1 MSGEDQD
8 QGPHGSYVQKIR
20 RDTQEYVQELLAENE
35 RLRRLMVEVD
45 GARRQHEERVRT
57 LSTEL
62 DAFRQDRERLERQVA
77 DVEHDNHRFS
87 TRFLE
92 LEQRNSDL
100 ANLYVATYRLHGT
113 LDREEVFQAIQEIVI
128 NLVGCE
134 EFGIYEV
141 ADGGQKLVLLSHFGL
156 EDERFRTLAAEEGGM
171 VRRALANGDV
181 ILAGAAGGTH
191 AGEENLTACVPLKL
205 GGRVVGAIV
214 LFRLLPQKGGRLA
227 AVDAE
232 LFDILATQ
240 AAPAVYCTNLHSRF
254 GDAAEPTI

>member
-1 MSGEDQD
+1 MSGSEE

-45 GARRQHEERVRT
+45 AARRQQEERVRT
-57 LSTEL
+57 LSSEL

-113 LDREEVFQAIQEIVI
+113 LDREEVYQAIQEIVI

-134 EFGIYEV
+134 EFGIYE
-141 ADGGQKLVLLSHFGL
+141 ATAEGHQL
-156 EDERFRTLAAEEGGM
+156 E
-171 VRRALANGDV
+171 
-181 ILAGAAGGTH
+181 H
-191 AGEENLTACVPLKL
+191 
-205 GGRVVGAIV
+205 
-214 LFRLLPQKGGRLA
+214 
-227 AVDAE
+227 
-232 LFDILATQ
+232 
-240 AAPAVYCTNLHSRF
+240 
-254 GDAAEPTI
+254 